1 MKKNVVSSIERLGDG
16 GLEILNLVVA
26 KPNIPPDIAHNY
38 KQVKLFS
45 LYPFFLGSFF
55 LAPLCL
61 YTFSQVKVQWTEQ
74 LVATQRQKTQQIV
87 KETEKLN
94 ALADA
99 DRQKAVLEV
108 DIEKQLINKEGQ
120 QNISLLEAEHQQ
132 RLELVKKET
141 EKQKAIAD
149 AERDKTVME
158 ITNERRILEKEGD
171 QKVSMLHNEQLRL
184 IGENEAN
191 VKAYAIEKEAEAN
204 KKLLTAD
211 YVKLNLAKAISPNT
225 KYYFS
230 GDKGI
235 ISGLISKIMD

>member
-1 MKKNVVSSIERLGDG
+1 M
-16 GLEILNLVVA
+16 
-26 KPNIPPDIAHNY
+26 
-38 KQVKLFS
+38 
-45 LYPFFLGSFF
+45 
-55 LAPLCL
+55 
-61 YTFSQVKVQWTEQ
+61 QWTEQ

-108 DIEKQLINKEGQ
+108 DIEKQLINKAGQ

>member
-1 MKKNVVSSIERLGDG
+1 MRENLVNRTLWQPKLTPTIFLAQVSSIQRLGDG

-26 KPNIPPDIAHNY
+26 KPNIPPDIARNY
-38 KQVKLFS
+38 K
-45 LYPFFLGSFF
+45 
-55 LAPLCL
+55 
-61 YTFSQVKVQWTEQ
+61 QVKVQWTEQ

-108 DIEKQLINKEGQ
+108 DIEKQLINKAGQ

-171 QKVSMLHNEQLRL
+171 QKVSMLHQQQLKL
-184 IGENEAN
+184 EGETAASI
-191 VKAYAIEKEAEAN
+191 KKMAIEKEAEAN
-204 KKLLTAD
+204 KVLFTPE
-211 YVKLNLAKAISPNT
+211 YVKLTMAKAISPNM

-230 GDKGI
+230 GENGI
-235 ISGLISKIMD
+235 VSGLIGKIMN

>member
-1 MKKNVVSSIERLGDG
+1 MG
-16 GLEILNLVVA
+16 
-26 KPNIPPDIAHNY
+26 
-38 KQVKLFS
+38 
-45 LYPFFLGSFF
+45 
-55 LAPLCL
+55 
-61 YTFSQVKVQWTEQ
+61 
-74 LVATQRQKTQQIV
+74 
-87 KETEKLN
+87 EKLN

-108 DIEKQLINKEGQ
+108 DIQKQVLEKQGQ

-132 RLELVKKET
+132 RLELV
-141 EKQKAIAD
+141 EK
-149 AERDKTVME
+149 
-158 ITNERRILEKEGD
+158 
-171 QKVSMLHNEQLRL
+171 
-184 IGENEAN
+184 EAN

-235 ISGLISKIMD
+235 ISGLIGKIMD